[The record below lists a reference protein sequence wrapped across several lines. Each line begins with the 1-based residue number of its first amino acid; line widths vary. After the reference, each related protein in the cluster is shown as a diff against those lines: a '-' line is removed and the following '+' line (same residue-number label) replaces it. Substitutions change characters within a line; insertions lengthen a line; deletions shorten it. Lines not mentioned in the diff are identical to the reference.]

1 MFEYSLA
8 ESILKSSFGYDAF
21 RGLQKPIVENVAAGQ
36 HSLVIMPTGSGKSLC
51 FQIPALAIAQA
62 KAEPSEQPTLTLVLS
77 PLVALMKDQVDTL
90 VRKGIDATF
99 VNSSLVRHER
109 LQRYQ
114 AIAKGHFDLLYVTPE
129 RFRKPDF
136 LEVLA
141 KRKIVLLAVDEA
153 HCISEWGHDFRP
165 DYTRVAEIRELIGNP
180 VTIALTA
187 TATPDVQHDIVRQLG
202 LQPDEMKMFHQGIER
217 PNLTL
222 DVQSVWD
229 DDEKLETIL
238 NQREQEQGCGV
249 VYFTLIKTLHQF
261 SDLLWERKVTHLVY
275 HGDLERKQRRRV
287 QEQFMNEHDHL
298 VLATNAFGMG
308 IDKED
313 IRFVLH
319 ADLPGSLESYYQEIG
334 RAGRDGL
341 PSRCL
346 LLYDERDLATQ
357 MEFMRWSN
365 PDAVFYQ
372 RLHEILSFET
382 EKVNAFGLEWLR
394 ERLHHKQK
402 HDRRLETALA
412 MLDRW
417 EVITGGLH
425 PLKIESI
432 VELPP
437 RFSDP
442 ELAQAKLQ
450 RDQRKLLAMV
460 QYAKHEGD
468 RKQFINEYFGVGA

>member
-165 DYTRVAEIRELIGNP
+165 DYTLSLIH
-180 VTIALTA
+180 I
-187 TATPDVQHDIVRQLG
+187 
-202 LQPDEMKMFHQGIER
+202 
-217 PNLTL
+217 
-222 DVQSVWD
+222 
-229 DDEKLETIL
+229 
-238 NQREQEQGCGV
+238 
-249 VYFTLIKTLHQF
+249 
-261 SDLLWERKVTHLVY
+261 
-275 HGDLERKQRRRV
+275 
-287 QEQFMNEHDHL
+287 
-298 VLATNAFGMG
+298 
-308 IDKED
+308 
-313 IRFVLH
+313 
-319 ADLPGSLESYYQEIG
+319 
-334 RAGRDGL
+334 
-341 PSRCL
+341 
-346 LLYDERDLATQ
+346 
-357 MEFMRWSN
+357 
-365 PDAVFYQ
+365 
-372 RLHEILSFET
+372 
-382 EKVNAFGLEWLR
+382 
-394 ERLHHKQK
+394 
-402 HDRRLETALA
+402 
-412 MLDRW
+412 
-417 EVITGGLH
+417 
-425 PLKIESI
+425 
-432 VELPP
+432 
-437 RFSDP
+437 
-442 ELAQAKLQ
+442 
-450 RDQRKLLAMV
+450 
-460 QYAKHEGD
+460 
-468 RKQFINEYFGVGA
+468 